1 MPMRMTLK
9 HSTKASFRLH
19 GYASVSDFR
28 SPFSKHKAKEIIG
41 QDGSRQKCQNQKPFN
56 KRCGRFNSA
65 STRCI

>member
-41 QDGSRQKCQNQKPFN
+41 QDGSR
-56 KRCGRFNSA
+56 
-65 STRCI
+65 